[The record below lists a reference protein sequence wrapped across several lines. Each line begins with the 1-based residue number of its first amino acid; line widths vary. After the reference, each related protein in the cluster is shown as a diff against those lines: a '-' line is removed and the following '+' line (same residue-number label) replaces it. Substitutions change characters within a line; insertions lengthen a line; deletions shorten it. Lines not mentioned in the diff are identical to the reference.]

1 MINDQ
6 LDIGDRG
13 EAIAEK
19 FLLDNGYAVIA
30 RNYTTKGGEVD
41 FIAVENDEICFVEV
55 KTRTG
60 IEMGRPEEAV
70 TFSKKRRIARAAKSF
85 IFEKD
90 LYAKSCRFDVIAIL
104 LPDNSEPAIEHFKNA
119 FRLDEI
125 RMKLY

>member
-1 MINDQ
+1 MIHDH
-6 LDIGDRG
+6 LDIGDKG

-19 FLLDNGYAVIA
+19 FLLDNGYAVIV
-30 RNYTTKGGEVD
+30 RNYETKGGEVD
-41 FIAVENDEICFVEV
+41 FIALENDEICFIEV

-60 IEMGRPEEAV
+60 IEMGRPEDAV

-90 LYAKSCRFDVIAIL
+90 LYTRPCRFDVIAII
-104 LPDNSEPAIEHFKNA
+104 LPDNSEPQIELFQNA

-125 RMKLY
+125 RMKW